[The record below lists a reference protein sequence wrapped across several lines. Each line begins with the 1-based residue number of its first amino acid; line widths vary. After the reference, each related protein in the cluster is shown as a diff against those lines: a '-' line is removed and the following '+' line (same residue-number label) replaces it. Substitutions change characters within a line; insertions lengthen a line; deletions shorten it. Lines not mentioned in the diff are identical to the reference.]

1 MSFPD
6 TTALNQVPHCKDHGP
21 MVVIPTSS
29 TSELGRWCGVWYQCA
44 HTLYRCNNTVLI
56 PSAALLAQLAGQREK
71 SVS

>member
-1 MSFPD
+1 MP
-6 TTALNQVPHCKDHGP
+6 ALEEVPRCKDHGP
-21 MVVIPTSS
+21 MVVVPGGG

-44 HTLYRCNNTVLI
+44 HTPYRCNNTVLI